1 MEWYL
6 FILMDLWLT
15 IFIIDFHELAE
26 QNEIQSNLFEFV
38 QDLLQTI
45 QDHTDNHA
53 YHVRIEDHSIFPVGL
68 WWNPRICSAEAMFL
82 IAQPRFSQEIL

>member
-1 MEWYL
+1 MINYIS
-6 FILMDLWLT
+6 FY
-15 IFIIDFHELAE
+15 FHELAE

-53 YHVRIEDHSIFPVGL
+53 FHVRIEDHSIFPIGL
-68 WWNPRICSAEAMFL
+68 
-82 IAQPRFSQEIL
+82 